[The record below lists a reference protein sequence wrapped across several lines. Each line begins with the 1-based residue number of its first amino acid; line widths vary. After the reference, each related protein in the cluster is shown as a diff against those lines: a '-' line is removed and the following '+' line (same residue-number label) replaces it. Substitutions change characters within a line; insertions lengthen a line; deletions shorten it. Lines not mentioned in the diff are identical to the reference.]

1 MRHIKIGDLEV
12 PIEYFNLTKDEKD
25 FLINE
30 ILNAMLI
37 LIDKSANPGIN
48 RMDILLQVIES
59 SIETNEEL
67 EEFEICSV
75 LSDIKKLI
83 NEERN

>member
-12 PIEYFNLTKDEKD
+12 PLEYFNLTKDEKD

-83 NEERN
+83 NEDRS